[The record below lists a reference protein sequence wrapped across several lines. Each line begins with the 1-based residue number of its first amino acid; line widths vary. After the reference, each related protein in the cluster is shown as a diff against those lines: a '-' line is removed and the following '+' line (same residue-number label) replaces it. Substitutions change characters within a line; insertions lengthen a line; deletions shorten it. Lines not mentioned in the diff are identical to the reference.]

1 MKPLKM
7 VDLELEQRLLG
18 PAIEAGIL
26 EVLRHTQFIRGPE
39 VTKFAEA
46 LSAYLSP
53 PGEKVHVI
61 PCANGTDAL
70 QLALMAL
77 GIGPGDEVIV
87 PAFTYVAT
95 AEVARLL
102 GVGVRWVDVSLSHFN
117 LLPEAL
123 DVAYTPRVKAIV
135 PVHLFGQAAPM
146 EPILDFAHQKG
157 LAVIEDVAQ
166 ALGASYYTPH
176 GPRKLGT
183 LGDIGCTSFFPS
195 KNLGCYGD
203 GGAVFT
209 RDATL
214 AEKLARIANH
224 GQSVLYEFVD
234 IGVNSRLDSLQAA
247 ILLAKLPY
255 LDEFNARRQ
264 AAAAYYDA
272 RLGGIPG
279 LIIPQRVSWGD
290 HIFHQYTLRVRGGR
304 RDALRAHLQAHQVPA
319 MIYYPKPLHLQP
331 AYQSAAYPP
340 GSFPNAEQLA
350 TEVLSLPMHPF
361 LGEDQ
366 LDYITTTVEHFFR

>member
-1 MKPLKM
+1 
-7 VDLELEQRLLG
+7 
-18 PAIEAGIL
+18 
-26 EVLRHTQFIRGPE
+26 
-39 VTKFAEA
+39 
-46 LSAYLSP
+46 
-53 PGEKVHVI
+53 
-61 PCANGTDAL
+61 
-70 QLALMAL
+70 
-77 GIGPGDEVIV
+77 
-87 PAFTYVAT
+87 
-95 AEVARLL
+95 
-102 GVGVRWVDVSLSHFN
+102 
-117 LLPEAL
+117 
-123 DVAYTPRVKAIV
+123 
-135 PVHLFGQAAPM
+135 M
-146 EPILDFAHQKG
+146 EPILDFARQKG

-203 GGAVFT
+203 GGALFT

-247 ILLAKLPY
+247 ILLAKLPH
-255 LDEFNARRQ
+255 LDELNARRQ

-290 HIFHQYTLRVRGGR
+290 HIFHQYTLRVRDGR